1 MTQLHVAAR
10 PPSLAIVA
18 VLIAACGG
26 RHAGS
31 TAPGPGKP
39 GLEAAALPYAIV
51 DGRSGRAVAEADFW
65 AALGAARAV
74 CVGEDHPD
82 PHHHWAQL
90 RVVDRLAGAGG
101 LGLGLEMIQRPFQ
114 GVVDDWVAGRIDD
127 RALLSRADWE
137 ERWGYDFAM
146 YRPMLRRTVDAGGP
160 VLALNAPRELTKKVS
175 RQGLASL
182 SAVERAQ
189 LPTLVLD
196 DARHRAWFDGVMAAM
211 GGAHGHGKKDGAR
224 PAKAD
229 AKADAEAQ
237 AMAERIYSVQVL
249 WDETMADV
257 AARWL
262 AAGADRRLVILA
274 GNGHCHDSAI
284 VGRLRRRGI
293 SAALSVRP
301 IYDGPDVAAAVA
313 DPMNDYLFVMSR

>member
-1 MTQLHVAAR
+1 MKLPTLAAT
-10 PPSLAIVA
+10 PSLAIVA

-31 TAPGPGKP
+31 TAPGEPGI
-39 GLEAAALPYAIV
+39 EAAALPYAIV

-74 CVGEDHPD
+74 CVGEDHPN

-90 RVVDRLAGAGG
+90 RVVDTLAAAGG
-101 LGLGLEMIQRPFQ
+101 LGLGVEMIQRPFQ

-127 RALLSRADWE
+127 KALLSRVAWE
-137 ERWGYDFAM
+137 ERWGYDFAL

-160 VLALNAPRELTKKVS
+160 VLALNASRELTKKVS

-182 SAVERAQ
+182 SAEDRAQ

-196 DARHRAWFDGVMAAM
+196 DAKHRAWFDGVMAAM
-211 GGAHGHGKKDGAR
+211 GGAHGHGRKDRTKQGGTSDE
-224 PAKAD
+224 P
-229 AKADAEAQ
+229 DAEAR
-237 AMAERIYSVQVL
+237 AMADRIYSVQVL

-262 AAGADRRLVILA
+262 AGAADRRLVILA

-293 SAALSVRP
+293 AAVLSVRP
-301 IYDGPDVAAAVA
+301 IIDGPDVAAAVA
-313 DPMNDYLFVMSR
+313 DPINDYLFVMTR